1 MANTSIE
8 KGTGIPGGSERQII
22 AVAQPQK
29 LESLLDTIELLNT
42 VSERIGES
50 KSGDLGSGAGGTRQG
65 AASQQSWREEAIASL
80 PAAPVM
86 QQQLEKHIRAEI
98 KTLRSEMHRNAKR
111 ATRPGGAHK
120 LNTLYARIRRL
131 NGILQQL
138 FSASVETIRRLYIRI
153 FVDKQTAF

>member
-8 KGTGIPGGSERQII
+8 KGQGAPEGNERQAI

-50 KSGDLGSGAGGTRQG
+50 KSGDLGSGSGGKPG
-65 AASQQSWREEAIASL
+65 AASQQSWREQAIAAL
-80 PAAPVM
+80 PETPAM
-86 QQQLEKHIRAEI
+86 QQQLEKHIRTEI
-98 KTLRSEMHRNAKR
+98 KTLRHEMRSTAKR
-111 ATRPGGAHK
+111 ANRPGGAHK

-138 FSASVETIRRLYIRI
+138 LSASVEAIKRLYIRI
-153 FVDKQTAF
+153 FIDKQTAL

>member
-8 KGTGIPGGSERQII
+8 KGQGAPEGSERQVI

-29 LESLLDTIELLNT
+29 LENLLDTIELLNT

-50 KSGDLGSGAGGTRQG
+50 KSGDLGSGSGNARKG
-65 AASQQSWREEAIASL
+65 AVSQQSWREQAIAAL
-80 PAAPVM
+80 PETPIM
-86 QQQLEKHIRAEI
+86 QQQLEQHIRTEI
-98 KTLRSEMHRNAKR
+98 KTLRKEMRSTAKHV
-111 ATRPGGAHK
+111 TKPGGAHK
-120 LNTLYARIRRL
+120 LNSLYARIRRL

-138 FSASVETIRRLYIRI
+138 FSASVEAIKRLYIRV

>member
-8 KGTGIPGGSERQII
+8 KGKGAPEGNERQVI

-42 VSERIGES
+42 VSERMGES
-50 KSGDLGSGAGGTRQG
+50 KSGDLGNGSGGTRQG
-65 AASQQSWREEAIASL
+65 AASQQSWRELAIASL
-80 PAAPVM
+80 PATPVM
-86 QQQLEKHIRAEI
+86 QRQLEEHIHTEI
-98 KTLRSEMHRNAKR
+98 KTLRREMHRSARRAAK
-111 ATRPGGAHK
+111 PGGAHK